1 MGRNRK
7 ADRELKK
14 TLDVIKEN
22 SKIIAENSQTMV
34 VNTGRTNEKLD
45 SMKSDI
51 DAIKGSSQTV
61 EENTGHANEKLDDMK
76 SDIDAIKGSSEKIEE
91 NTERINEKLDDVKN
105 NTASKV
111 GTIIAI
117 IGVLAT
123 ISGIS
128 IADII
133 ADRKNADAASESVF
147 EDESG
152 SKSESEPETESEP
165 EPEYTIYLYPE
176 YSKFNIGFEV
186 DMTASLNFEADS
198 VSITAHL
205 ASGGEDTLE
214 LNRKNSMEWQKKVEF
229 DEVGVHEIVVSA
241 TAPNG
246 EVVENSI
253 EVEVTPIS
261 INTDKNIDMDVIN
274 QLFSP

>member
-1 MGRNRK
+1 MGKNRK
-7 ADRELKK
+7 HDRKVKNTLEELNVIGK
-14 TLDVIKEN
+14 T
-22 SKIIAENSQTMV
+22 IAE
-34 VNTGRTNEKLD
+34 NTGRTND
-45 SMKSDI
+45 
-51 DAIKGSSQTV
+51 
-61 EENTGHANEKLDDMK
+61 KLDDMK

-147 EDESG
+147 EDESE
-152 SKSESEPETESEP
+152 SESEPETESEP

-186 DMTASLNFEADS
+186 DMTASLNFDADS

-214 LNRKNSMEWQKKVEF
+214 LNRKNAKEWQKKVEF
-229 DEVGVHEIVVSA
+229 DEAGVHEIVVSA

-246 EVVENSI
+246 EVIENSV

-261 INTDKNIDMDVIN
+261 INTDMNIDMDVIN